1 MIANQFNKYFTFIAK
16 PMVENLV
23 KPKHK
28 CYKYLRNP
36 NTNSFFISPTNS
48 DDLLTVIKELRNNK
62 SRGPSSKFLKLFQIT
77 PRKFIS
83 LIANLSFSSGSLPNN
98 LKTANVIHIF

>member
-1 MIANQFNKYFTFIAK
+1 MKQIEEKLVNSKHKYNKYLI
-16 PMVENLV
+16 
-23 KPKHK
+23 
-28 CYKYLRNP
+28 NP

-62 SRGPSSKFLKLFQIT
+62 SRGPSSKFLKLFQVT

-83 LIANLSFSSGSLPNN
+83 LIVNLSFSSGSLPNN

>member
-1 MIANQFNKYFTFIAK
+1 MKQIEKKLVNSKHKYNKYLI
-16 PMVENLV
+16 
-23 KPKHK
+23 
-28 CYKYLRNP
+28 NP
-36 NTNSFFISPTNS
+36 NTNSFFISPANS
-48 DDLLTVIKELRNNK
+48 DDVLTVIKELRNSK

-77 PRKFIS
+77 PSKFIS